1 MMKSV
6 RSFPLSGS
14 TDPIKDPCM
23 IFLKTVLRLVLI
35 PAFLLT
41 PAALLADTNCEEGT
55 GPLNTAQPQGMTP
68 QEIIQKFAAREEVFR
83 QARNNYVYTQDITVQ
98 ELDGATVTGEFRL
111 VQDITY
117 DDKGVRQEN
126 VTYAPQSSLRQ
137 LQLSREDTEDFRNK
151 MAFIM
156 TTSDLPQYNLL
167 YVGQQRQDEIETYVF
182 DVAPKTIVKGQRYFQ
197 GRIWVDN
204 RDFQIVKS
212 CGKTVPEAIAN
223 TKKKKNIQ
231 ENLSPKFVTYRE
243 QIDGQYWFPTY
254 IRADD
259 TLHFRNQDVHM
270 REIIKL
276 TNYKRFGSKTK
287 IIYKGEAKEDPT
299 DNPKDKSK
307 DNSKVNPKP
316 PDKKP

>member
-1 MMKSV
+1 MKFFQAAV
-6 RSFPLSGS
+6 RFALILS
-14 TDPIKDPCM
+14 
-23 IFLKTVLRLVLI
+23 
-35 PAFLLT
+35 FLLV
-41 PAALLADTNCEEGT
+41 PASLLADTNCEEGA
-55 GPLNTAQPQGMTP
+55 GPLNPAQPQGMTP
-68 QEIIQKFAAREEVFR
+68 QEIIQRFAAREEIFR

-98 ELDGATVTGEFRL
+98 ELEGNTVTGEFRL

-117 DDKGVRQEN
+117 DDKGNRIEN
-126 VTYAPQSSLRQ
+126 VTFAPQTSLRQ
-137 LQLSREDTEDFRNK
+137 LSLSREDYEDFRTK

-156 TTSDLPQYNLL
+156 TTSELPQYNLL
-167 YVGQQRQDEIETYVF
+167 YQGQQRQDEIDTYVF
-182 DVAPKTIVKGQRYFQ
+182 EIAPKTIVKGQRYFQ
-197 GRIWVDN
+197 GRIWVDQK
-204 RDFQIVKS
+204 DLQIVKS

-254 IRADD
+254 IRAED
-259 TLHFRNQDVHM
+259 TLHFRIGDVHM

-287 IIYKGEAKEDPT
+287 IIFKGEAKEDPAEK
-299 DNPKDKSK
+299 PKESTKT
-307 DNSKVNPKP
+307 

>member
-1 MMKSV
+1 MT
-6 RSFPLSGS
+6 F
-14 TDPIKDPCM
+14 
-23 IFLKTVLRLVLI
+23 FKTIPRLVLI
-35 PAFLLT
+35 SAFLLT
-41 PAALLADTNCEEGT
+41 PAALLADTNCEEGA
-55 GPLNTAQPQGMTP
+55 GPLNPAQPQGMTP

-98 ELDGATVTGEFRL
+98 ELDGTTVTGEFRL
-111 VQDITY
+111 VQDVTY

-126 VTYAPQSSLRQ
+126 VTYAPQNSLRQ
-137 LQLSREDTEDFRNK
+137 LILSREDYEDFRSK

-156 TTSDLPQYNLL
+156 TTADVPQYNLL
-167 YVGQQRQDEIETYVF
+167 YVGQQRQDEIDAYVF
-182 DVAPKTIVKGQRYFQ
+182 DIAPKTIVKGQRYFQ

-259 TLHFRNQDVHM
+259 TLHFRNNDVHM

-287 IIYKGEAKEDPT
+287 IIFKGEAKDDPT
-299 DNPKDKSK
+299 DKPKDNPKD
-307 DNSKVNPKP
+307 NPKT
-316 PDKKP
+316 PDKKTLDRAFQLNTSGPSS

>member
-1 MMKSV
+1 M
-6 RSFPLSGS
+6 
-14 TDPIKDPCM
+14 T
-23 IFLKTVLRLVLI
+23 FLKTVLRLVLI
-35 PAFLLT
+35 LAFLLT
-41 PAALLADTNCEEGT
+41 PAALLADTNCEEGA
-55 GPLNTAQPQGMTP
+55 GQLNPAQPQGMTP

-98 ELDGATVTGEFRL
+98 ELDGTTVSGEFRL

-126 VTYAPQSSLRQ
+126 VTYAPQNSLRQ
-137 LQLSREDTEDFRNK
+137 LILSREDYEDFRSK

-167 YVGQQRQDEIETYVF
+167 YVGQQRQDEIDAYVF
-182 DVAPKTIVKGQRYFQ
+182 DIAPKTIVKGQRYFQ

-259 TLHFRNQDVHM
+259 TLHFRNNDVHM

-287 IIYKGEAKEDPT
+287 IIFKGEAKDDPT
-299 DNPKDKSK
+299 DKPKDNPKD
-307 DNSKVNPKP
+307 NPKT

>member
-1 MMKSV
+1 M
-6 RSFPLSGS
+6 SGS
-14 TDPIKDPCM
+14 TDPIKDSCM
-23 IFLKTVLRLVLI
+23 IFFKTVLRLVLI
-35 PAFLLT
+35 PALLLT
-41 PAALLADTNCEEGT
+41 PTALLADTNCDEGT
-55 GPLNTAQPQGMTP
+55 GPLNPAQPQGMTP

-98 ELDGATVTGEFRL
+98 ELDGTTVTGEFRL

-126 VTYAPQSSLRQ
+126 VTYAPQNSLRQ
-137 LQLSREDTEDFRNK
+137 LILSREDYEDFRSK

-156 TTSDLPQYNLL
+156 TTADVPQYNLL
-167 YVGQQRQDEIETYVF
+167 YVGQQRQDEIDTYVF
-182 DVAPKTIVKGQRYFQ
+182 DIAPKTIVKGERYFQ

-212 CGKTVPEAIAN
+212 CGKTVPDAIAN

-259 TLHFRNQDVHM
+259 TLHFRNNDVHM

-287 IIYKGEAKEDPT
+287 IIFKGEAKEDPKDKPK
-299 DNPKDKSK
+299 DNPTT
-307 DNSKVNPKP
+307 PE
-316 PDKKP
+316 KKP

>member
-1 MMKSV
+1 MT
-6 RSFPLSGS
+6 F
-14 TDPIKDPCM
+14 
-23 IFLKTVLRLVLI
+23 FKTILRLVLI
-35 PAFLLT
+35 SLFLLT
-41 PAALLADTNCEEGT
+41 PAALLADTNCEEGA
-55 GPLNTAQPQGMTP
+55 GPLNPAQPQGMTP
-68 QEIIQKFAAREEVFR
+68 QEIIQKFAARDEVFR
-83 QARNNYVYTQDITVQ
+83 QALNNYVYTQDITVQ
-98 ELDGATVTGEFRL
+98 ELDGTSVTGEFRL

-126 VTYAPQSSLRQ
+126 VTYAPQNSLRQ
-137 LQLSREDTEDFRNK
+137 LILSREDYEDFRGK

-156 TTSDLPQYNLL
+156 TTAEVPQYNLL
-167 YVGQQRQDEIETYVF
+167 YVGQQRQDEIDTYVF
-182 DVAPKTIVKGQRYFQ
+182 DTAPKTIVKGQRYFQ

-212 CGKTVPEAIAN
+212 CGKTVPEALP
-223 TKKKKNIQ
+223 TKKKKNVQ

-287 IIYKGEAKEDPT
+287 IIFKGEAKDDPKDKPK
-299 DNPKDKSK
+299 DNPKD
-307 DNSKVNPKP
+307 NPTK

>member
-1 MMKSV
+1 VS
-6 RSFPLSGS
+6 
-14 TDPIKDPCM
+14 
-23 IFLKTVLRLVLI
+23 
-35 PAFLLT
+35 
-41 PAALLADTNCEEGT
+41 
-55 GPLNTAQPQGMTP
+55 
-68 QEIIQKFAAREEVFR
+68 
-83 QARNNYVYTQDITVQ
+83 
-98 ELDGATVTGEFRL
+98 GEFRL

-126 VTYAPQSSLRQ
+126 VTYAPQNSLRQ
-137 LQLSREDTEDFRNK
+137 IILSREDYEDFRSK

-156 TTSDLPQYNLL
+156 TTADLPEYNLL
-167 YVGQQRQDEIETYVF
+167 YVGQQRQDEIDTYVF

-204 RDFQIVKS
+204 HDFQIVKS

-287 IIYKGEAKEDPT
+287 IIFKGEAKDDPT
-299 DNPKDKSK
+299 DKPKDNPKD
-307 DNSKVNPKP
+307 NPKT

>member
-1 MMKSV
+1 
-6 RSFPLSGS
+6 
-14 TDPIKDPCM
+14 M

-35 PAFLLT
+35 STFLLT
-41 PAALLADTNCEEGT
+41 PAALLADTNCDEGT
-55 GPLNTAQPQGMTP
+55 GQLNTAQPQGMTP

-98 ELDGATVTGEFRL
+98 ELDGTSVTGEFRL

-137 LQLSREDTEDFRNK
+137 LSLSREDYDDFRSK

-167 YVGQQRQDEIETYVF
+167 YVGQQRQDEIDAYVF
-182 DVAPKTIVKGQRYFQ
+182 DIAPKTIVKGQRYFQ

-259 TLHFRNQDVHM
+259 TLHFRNNDVHM

-287 IIYKGEAKEDPT
+287 IIFKGEAKDDPT
-299 DNPKDKSK
+299 DKPKDNPKT
-307 DNSKVNPKP
+307 

>member
-1 MMKSV
+1 
-6 RSFPLSGS
+6 
-14 TDPIKDPCM
+14 M

-35 PAFLLT
+35 SAFLLM
-41 PAALLADTNCEEGT
+41 PGALLADTNCDEGT

-98 ELDGATVTGEFRL
+98 ELDGNTVTGEFRL

-117 DDKGVRQEN
+117 DDKGARQEN
-126 VTYAPQSSLRQ
+126 VTYAPQNSLRQ
-137 LQLSREDTEDFRNK
+137 LILSREDYEDFRNK

-167 YVGQQRQDEIETYVF
+167 YVGQQKQDEIDTYVF
-182 DVAPKTIVKGQRYFQ
+182 DIAPKTIVKGQRYFQ

-259 TLHFRNQDVHM
+259 TLHFRNNDVHM

-287 IIYKGEAKEDPT
+287 IIFKGEAKDDPK
-299 DNPKDKSK
+299 DNPKDNQKT
-307 DNSKVNPKP
+307 

>member
-1 MMKSV
+1 M
-6 RSFPLSGS
+6 SGS

-23 IFLKTVLRLVLI
+23 IFFKTVLRLVLI
-35 PAFLLT
+35 PALLLT
-41 PAALLADTNCEEGT
+41 PTALLADTNCDEGT

-98 ELDGATVTGEFRL
+98 ELDGTTVTGEFRL

-126 VTYAPQSSLRQ
+126 VTYAPQNSLRQ
-137 LQLSREDTEDFRNK
+137 LILSREDYEDFRSK

-156 TTSDLPQYNLL
+156 TTADVPQYNLL
-167 YVGQQRQDEIETYVF
+167 YVGQQRQDEIDTYVF
-182 DVAPKTIVKGQRYFQ
+182 DIAPKTIVKGERYFQ

-212 CGKTVPEAIAN
+212 CGKTVPDAIAN

-259 TLHFRNQDVHM
+259 TLHFRNNDVHM

-287 IIYKGEAKEDPT
+287 IIFKGEAKEDPKDKPK
-299 DNPKDKSK
+299 DNPKD
-307 DNSKVNPKP
+307 NPTTP
-316 PDKKP
+316 EKKP

>member
-1 MMKSV
+1 M
-6 RSFPLSGS
+6 SGS

-35 PAFLLT
+35 PALLLT
-41 PAALLADTNCEEGT
+41 PTALLADTNCDEGT

-98 ELDGATVTGEFRL
+98 ELDGTTVTGEFRL

-126 VTYAPQSSLRQ
+126 VTYAPQNSLRQ
-137 LQLSREDTEDFRNK
+137 LILSREDYEDFRSK

-156 TTSDLPQYNLL
+156 TTADVPQYNLL
-167 YVGQQRQDEIETYVF
+167 YVGQQRQDEIDTYVF
-182 DVAPKTIVKGQRYFQ
+182 DIAPKTIVKGERYFQ

-212 CGKTVPEAIAN
+212 CGKTVPDAIAN

-259 TLHFRNQDVHM
+259 TLHFRNNDVHM

-287 IIYKGEAKEDPT
+287 IIFKGEAKDDPKDKPK
-299 DNPKDKSK
+299 DNPKD
-307 DNSKVNPKP
+307 NPTTP
-316 PDKKP
+316 EKKP

>member
-1 MMKSV
+1 
-6 RSFPLSGS
+6 
-14 TDPIKDPCM
+14 M
-23 IFLKTVLRLVLI
+23 IFLKTLLRLVLI
-35 PAFLLT
+35 SAFLLMPT
-41 PAALLADTNCEEGT
+41 ALLADTNCDEGT
-55 GPLNTAQPQGMTP
+55 GPLNPAQPQGMTP

-98 ELDGATVTGEFRL
+98 ELDGNTVTGEFRL

-126 VTYAPQSSLRQ
+126 VTYAPQNSLHQ
-137 LQLSREDTEDFRNK
+137 LILSREDYEDFRSK

-156 TTSDLPQYNLL
+156 TTSDLPEYNLL

-182 DVAPKTIVKGQRYFQ
+182 DIAPKTIVKGQRYFQ

-287 IIYKGEAKEDPT
+287 IIFKGEAKEDPK
-299 DNPKDKSK
+299 DNPKD
-307 DNSKVNPKP
+307 NPK